1 MFGSRLEV
9 RRFEKS
15 IEKYESVPVQTGKIL
30 FYGHSLF
37 TRCSWIFKTGTNPN
51 PLLEEEVRMKDGSQA
66 IINHGFGTSSAD
78 DLLYYYDRMVRP
90 YKPRALVLA
99 TSGNDVGFGYSAS
112 DIMEILARIIDWA
125 QADFPGI
132 PIFVMGNGPAL
143 ARVGQV
149 NVYTK
154 IRREYDSLLRVYCAQ
169 KEGVTYVNMGD
180 QPFYYNNP
188 EDIGDFDKV
197 RDDIFA
203 SDNKHF
209 NAKGYAL
216 FMDYVRQFLADLL
229 EEE

>member
-66 IINHGFGTSSAD
+66 IVNHGFGTSSAD

-99 TSGNDVGFGYSAS
+99 TSGNDIGFGYSAK
-112 DIMEILARIIDWA
+112 DIMEILARVIHWA

-132 PIFVMGNGPAL
+132 PIFVIGNGPAL

-149 NVYTK
+149 NVYTRLRK
-154 IRREYDSLLRVYCAQ
+154 EYDVLLRAFCEVTENC
-169 KEGVTYVNMGD
+169 TYVDLGN
-180 QPFYYNNP
+180 QPFYYNDP

-203 SDNKHF
+203 SDDKHF
-209 NAKGYAL
+209 NAKGYGY
-216 FMDYVRQFLADLL
+216 FMDFVREFLDELL
-229 EEE
+229 